1 MNNKVLVGM
10 SGGVDSSMCAYLL
23 LKEGYEAIGVH
34 CHFFDNDDAFIKEK
48 TCCSLDD
55 SNDARDVAYKLGI
68 PFYVFNFK
76 DEFKEKV
83 IGDFVETYI
92 NGATPN
98 PCIECNKHLKFG
110 KMLRRAFEIGYD
122 YVATGH
128 YAQIEFDENSGRYLL
143 KKGADESK
151 DQSYVLYNLTQE
163 QLKHTLFPLGKYRKT
178 EIRQM
183 AEELGFVNA
192 KKHDSQDICFVPD
205 GDYATFIENHLG
217 KKFESGDFVDLD
229 GKVLGTHKGIIRYT
243 IGQRRGLGLAL
254 PAPLYVY
261 KKDMENNK
269 VILSPEANLFSKS
282 LDACDINLIMYEKL
296 EEPIRVKARVR
307 YKQAEQWATVTQ
319 TDETHFHVEFDEPQR
334 AFAKGQAVVLYDG
347 DYVVGGGKIM

>member
-1 MNNKVLVGM
+1 MNKKVLVGM
-10 SGGVDSSMCAYLL
+10 SGGVDSSMCAHLL
-23 LKEGYEAIGVH
+23 LKDGYEAIGVH
-34 CHFFDNDDAFIKEK
+34 CHFFDNDDAFIRDK

-76 DEFKEKV
+76 EEFKEKV
-83 IGDFVETYI
+83 IGNFVETYI

-110 KMLRRAFEIGYD
+110 KLLRRAFEIGFD

-128 YAQIEFDENSGRYLL
+128 YAQIEFDETSGRYLL
-143 KKGADESK
+143 KKGIDETK
-151 DQSYVLYNLTQE
+151 DQSYVLYNMTQE
-163 QLKHTLFPLGKYRKT
+163 QLKHTVFPLGKYRKT
-178 EIRQM
+178 EIREM
-183 AEELGFVNA
+183 AQELGFVNA

-205 GDYATFIENHLG
+205 GDYATFIENHIG
-217 KKFESGDFVDLD
+217 KKFESGDFVDRE

-243 IGQRRGLGLAL
+243 IGQRKGLGLAL

-269 VILSPEANLFSKS
+269 VILSCEADLFSKS
-282 LDACDINLIMYEKL
+282 LDACDINLIKYEKL
-296 EEPIRVKARVR
+296 DGPIRVKAKVR

-319 TDETHFHVEFDEPQR
+319 TDENHFHVEFDEPQR

-347 DYVVGGGKIM
+347 DCVVGGGTIM

>member
-1 MNNKVLVGM
+1 MII
-10 SGGVDSSMCAYLL
+10 SSFLKCCLETFIEIGTTFRPASSLL
-23 LKEGYEAIGVH
+23 
-34 CHFFDNDDAFIKEK
+34 FIKEK

-110 KMLRRAFEIGYD
+110 KMLRRAYEIGYD

-128 YAQIEFDENSGRYLL
+128 YAQIEFDENTGRYLL
-143 KKGADESK
+143 KKGADETK

-183 AEELGFVNA
+183 AQELGFVNA

-217 KKFESGDFVDLD
+217 KKFENGDFVDRD

-254 PAPLYVY
+254 PAPLYVW
-261 KKDMENNK
+261 KKDMENNR
-269 VILSPEANLFSKS
+269 VILTPEADLFSKS